1 MRKRSLILVL
11 FIALPILMV
20 SVVYAE
26 TIIKKSYQIEDN
38 KAIPTASESVE
49 IRPFNT
55 ENIDYYSCDYIS
67 FLYNNHP
74 QYYVKIKCQVCNYS
88 AYVE

>member
-55 ENIDYYSCDYIS
+55 DKFNLGI
-67 FLYNNHP
+67 
-74 QYYVKIKCQVCNYS
+74 IKR
-88 AYVE
+88 